1 MISLSLN
8 RTAITRARIAFRSGV
23 FSATC
28 LLIGCTTVDFAQKND
43 TNQRATDH
51 STIEAPW
58 TATGRLF
65 IKTPTDSTTLRFTWE
80 HINPDEDRVLLSGPL
95 NLGATAVIR
104 LKEQLLDESTGQT
117 LTIAPNAN
125 ASSFAALASQ
135 TPARLW
141 YQILSGQVA
150 NSPGIVLQ
158 VAQWQTIGNST
169 VPRRIDATIGDA
181 TLKIAI
187 SQWQLKKTTD
197 GRSE

>member
-8 RTAITRARIAFRSGV
+8 RIITRASIAFRAGV
-23 FSATC
+23 FVITC
-28 LLIGCTTVDFAQKND
+28 LLIGCTTVDFEQKND
-43 TNQRATDH
+43 TYQGATDH

-80 HINPDEDRVLLSGPL
+80 HINTDEDRVLLSGPL

-104 LKEQLLDESTGQT
+104 LKDQLLDESTGQS
-117 LTIAPNAN
+117 LTIAPNSN
-125 ASSFAALASQ
+125 ASSFTALASQ
-135 TPARLW
+135 TPASLW
-141 YQILSGQVA
+141 YQMLSGQVA

-158 VAQWQTIGNST
+158 VAQWQTIGEST
-169 VPRRIDATIGDA
+169 VPRRIDATIGNT

-187 SQWQLKKTTD
+187 SRWQLMHSRD
-197 GRSE
+197 GDNE